1 MANLQVKFGG
11 LKMRNPI
18 GVAALNPAVAY
29 ARNPKVQA
37 DWLMRQVEAGAGYI
51 FMSATRPQRSSPA
64 EAKPSQKFM
73 KMQCPGF
80 ASREGLFCT
89 ADIMAVQFYLDKALE
104 VISIIKKQLPEDVP
118 LIAQPH
124 VSGADVEGW
133 VKLCKVLE
141 EAGAD
146 ALELNVSCPIALV
159 GKESDAAVKLIDE
172 VDTLEMRTLR
182 KLNLIPTV
190 GEIPEVLSVVTK
202 ACVDAVKIPVGAKP
216 SAEAGF
222 PKCVALAKLLAEAGA
237 AWVANITAPVSV
249 APPKIYERGRPL
261 WEKVNFPIS
270 PFAAI
275 SGPADRYHCYKDTA
289 TIALHVPEIDIMAIG
304 GIVNPEHCV
313 EVLMMG
319 AKTVGLSSGFIWKGN
334 KMITKSV
341 EFLNRF
347 MDEQG
352 YEKVED
358 FMGIGLKYVRPVDD
372 SIDWE
377 EDKIAAK
384 VDKGKCIQC
393 GVCWDA
399 YCPVPAKGDDGFPVI
414 DEDNCQGCGM
424 CVAICPVEAISIV
437 HL

>member
-11 LKMRNPI
+11 MKMRNPI
-18 GVAALNPAVAY
+18 GVAPLNPAIAY

-37 DWLMRQVEAGAGYI
+37 DWLMRHVEAGAGYVFI
-51 FMSATRPQRSSPA
+51 SATRPQRSSPA
-64 EAKPSQKFM
+64 EAKPALKWL
-73 KMQCPGF
+73 KIQCPGF
-80 ASREGLFCT
+80 ATRESLFT
-89 ADIMAVQFYLDKALE
+89 TGDIMSTQFYLDKTLE
-104 VISIIKKQLPEDVP
+104 VMSIIKKQLPEDVP

-124 VSGADVEGW
+124 ISGADVDGW
-133 VKLCKVLE
+133 VNLCKVFE

-146 ALELNVSCPIALV
+146 ALELNVSCPISLV
-159 GKESDAAVKLIDE
+159 GREDDASLKPIEE

-182 KLNLIPTV
+182 KLDLIPTV
-190 GEIPEVLSVVTK
+190 GEIPEVLSVITK
-202 ACVDAVKIPVGAKP
+202 ACVEAVKIPVGVKP

-249 APPKIYERGRPL
+249 APPNIYERGRPL

-270 PFAAI
+270 PFAGV
-275 SGPADRYHCYKDTA
+275 SGPMNRYHCYKDTA
-289 TIALHVPEIDIMAIG
+289 TIALFVPEIDICAIG
-304 GIVNPEHCV
+304 GLVNPEHCV

-319 AKTVGLSSGFIWKGN
+319 AKSVGLSSGFFWKGR
-334 KMITKSV
+334 KLITDSIK
-341 EFLNRF
+341 FLNRF

-352 YEKVED
+352 YQKVED
-358 FMGIGLKYVRPVDD
+358 IVGIGLKYVRPVDD

-384 VDKGKCIQC
+384 VDKDKCIQC
-393 GVCWDA
+393 GVCWDGF
-399 YCPVPAKGDDGFPVI
+399 CPVPVKGDDSFPVI
-414 DEDNCQGCGM
+414 DETNCQGCGM
-424 CVAICPVEAISIV
+424 CVAICPVDAISIV